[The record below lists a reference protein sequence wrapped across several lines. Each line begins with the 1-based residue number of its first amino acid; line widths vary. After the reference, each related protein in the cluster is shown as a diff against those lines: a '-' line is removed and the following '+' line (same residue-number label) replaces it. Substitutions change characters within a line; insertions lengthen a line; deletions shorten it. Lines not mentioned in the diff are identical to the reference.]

1 MRMPA
6 QDGFV
11 AELRRRRDVA
21 GLSQI
26 ALAGLMG
33 YGRSYVSKVETGGE
47 LPSKEFADKAGQ
59 ALGAA
64 GALTA
69 AWQEEFADRRAPA
82 AGATPD
88 VGAAGLLVLDDDAEL
103 VYELEPGRYR
113 ATMRRRIR
121 NVGAEPI
128 TRYLIRISVDR
139 YPGDAQRSN
148 LLYRE
153 DPLRWD
159 DIDLHAWHGEGRTQR
174 MRWQVKVDRDA
185 VKEIWLELAA
195 DDGSRFPLYPGHD
208 TVIEYTYTVP
218 ERQWGH
224 WFQRAVRLPTRRLS
238 VQLVFPAAL
247 GPTVWGLH
255 TSMSAESSPLSTP
268 IEETVQGDD
277 HLYRWSTTDPPLH
290 ARYRLEW
297 TITDHTTDPARRPS
311 ERMAALGVLQ
321 QGHRLLSQPARPFD
335 LPAEADDAR
344 RLIAELRSVM
354 TRVGAVHQF
363 AKGMGIAAPQIGVG
377 RAAAVVRTAAGDE
390 ITLLNPTIIDSSDQ
404 ADAQYEGCLSF
415 FDVRG
420 QVPRPLTIQV
430 EHTDIDGRHRIT
442 QYEHGVA
449 RLVAHE
455 IDHLHG
461 HLYLDRMPP
470 GVEPIPVEQY
480 RGTGQAWSYQQ
491 PTTRPADR

>member
-1 MRMPA
+1 MPA

-21 GLSQI
+21 SLSQV
-26 ALAGLMG
+26 ALGALMG

-47 LPSKEFADKAGQ
+47 VPSQEFAVKADQ
-59 ALGAA
+59 ALHAD
-64 GALTA
+64 GALLA
-69 AWQEEFADRRAPA
+69 AWQEQFADRRGGSVH
-82 AGATPD
+82 AGDGGNPD

-103 VYELEPGRYR
+103 IYQPEPGRYR

-121 NVGAEPI
+121 NVGTKPI

-153 DPLRWD
+153 DPLRWE
-159 DIDLHAWHGEGRTQR
+159 DIDLHAWHGEHRGQP
-174 MRWQVKVDRDA
+174 MRWHVKVDRDA
-185 VKEIWLELAA
+185 VKEVWLELAA
-195 DDGSRFPLYPGHD
+195 DDGSRFPLYPGQE

-218 ERQWGH
+218 QRQWGH

-247 GPTVWGLH
+247 RPTVWGLH
-255 TSMSAESSPLSTP
+255 TSMAAESSPLPTP
-268 IEETVQGDD
+268 IAETVDGEAAV
-277 HLYRWSTTDPPLH
+277 YRWSTTDPPLH

-297 TITDHTTDPARRPS
+297 TIPDHGEDPGRRPS

-321 QGHRLLSQPARPFD
+321 QGHRLLTQPARRFD

-354 TRVGAVHQF
+354 ARVGAVHQF

-390 ITLLNPTIIDSSDQ
+390 ITLLNPTIIEESEHTDT
-404 ADAQYEGCLSF
+404 QYEGCLSF

-420 QVPRPLTIQV
+420 QVPRPLSIQV
-430 EHTDIDGRHRIT
+430 EHTDIDGRRHIT

-470 GVEPIPVEQY
+470 GTSPIPVEQY
-480 RGTGQAWSYQQ
+480 HGTGQAWSYQ
-491 PTTRPADR
+491 PRP

>member
-1 MRMPA
+1 MPA

-21 GLSQI
+21 GLSQV

-33 YGRSYVSKVETGGE
+33 YGRSYVSKVETSGE
-47 LPSKEFADKAGQ
+47 APSQEFAAKADQ
-59 ALGAA
+59 ALHA
-64 GALTA
+64 GGTLVA
-69 AWQEEFADRRAPA
+69 AWQEQFADRRGQAIT
-82 AGATPD
+82 AGGGNPD

-103 VYELEPGRYR
+103 VYELEPRQYR

-121 NVGAEPI
+121 NVGTEPI

-153 DPLRWD
+153 DPLRWE
-159 DIDLHAWHGEGRTQR
+159 DIHLHAWHGEHRGQP
-174 MRWQVKVDRDA
+174 MRWHVKVDRDA
-185 VKEIWLELAA
+185 VKEVWLEFAA
-195 DDGSRFPLYPGHD
+195 ADGSRFPLYPGQD
-208 TVIEYTYTVP
+208 TAIEYTYTVP
-218 ERQWGH
+218 QGQWGH
-224 WFQRAVRLPTRRLS
+224 GFQRAVRLPTRRLS
-238 VQLVFPAAL
+238 VQLAFPAAL
-247 GPTVWGLH
+247 RPTVWGLH
-255 TSMSAESSPLSTP
+255 TSMAAESSPLPTP
-268 IEETVQGDD
+268 IAETLDGENAV
-277 HLYRWSTTDPPLH
+277 YRWSTTDPPLH

-297 TITDHTTDPARRPS
+297 TIPDHAQDPSRRPS

-321 QGHRLLSQPARPFD
+321 QGHRLLTQPARRFD

-354 TRVGAVHQF
+354 ARVGTAHQF
-363 AKGMGIAAPQIGVG
+363 AKGMGIAAPQIGVA

-390 ITLLNPTIIDSSDQ
+390 ITLLNPTIIESSEQTDS
-404 ADAQYEGCLSF
+404 QYEGCLSF

-420 QVPRPLTIQV
+420 QVPRSLTIQV
-430 EHTDIDGRHRIT
+430 EHADIDGRRHIT

-455 IDHLHG
+455 VDHLHG

-470 GVEPIPVEQY
+470 GTSPIPVEQY
-480 RGTGQAWSYQQ
+480 RGTGQAWRYRQ
-491 PTTRPADR
+491 RP